1 MARQFWT
8 FNCREQCTQVEPHCS
23 RCGRDGSYVGWSLSV
38 VEMMC
43 DYSRFYRWAPY
54 GDHRKIAD
62 QVMDPVT
69 GSCQDCDG
77 NGIQADACDRG
88 FDSCG
93 NCEGTGR
100 IRLCS
105 AEEFE
110 RRRQE
115 VIARTGLFKGSSR
128 AVGQGGAA

>member
-1 MARQFWT
+1 
-8 FNCREQCTQVEPHCS
+8 
-23 RCGRDGSYVGWSLSV
+23 
-38 VEMMC
+38 MMC
-43 DYSRFYRWAPY
+43 QYGSFYLWPPW

-62 QVMDPVT
+62 QVMNPVT

-77 NGIQADACDRG
+77 DGIQADPCDRG
-88 FDSCG
+88 FNRCG
-93 NCEGTGR
+93 NCQGTGR

-128 AVGQGGAA
+128 AVGKGGAA